1 MTKSRRRM
9 SREERKRDI
18 LKVAARVFSQKG
30 YRPTTIDTLVEAAG
44 VSKGLFY
51 IYFDSKKQAFIEL
64 IESYFTGFAAVLE
77 ENHRALQETFSH
89 TVNAFEVIRTWRENI
104 LNILQYHVDNP
115 NLTFVVYQE
124 ALGSD
129 DDFSDRVNELSERAN
144 DMIVQE
150 FEMMARAGAMRDT
163 DVELVAAV
171 TMGSIVYVIMDFVLR
186 KKTTDIE
193 SLADRLV
200 DYHAR
205 AVAPAGVDVDRI
217 LQKLQKLS
225 SAKKPDGGS
234 AGKH

>member
-1 MTKSRRRM
+1 M
-9 SREERKRDI
+9 SREERKQDI
-18 LKVAARVFSQKG
+18 LKVAARVFTQKG

-64 IESYFTGFAAVLE
+64 IESYFAGFAAVLE
-77 ENHRALQETFSH
+77 ENHRALEETFSH
-89 TVNAFEVIRTWRENI
+89 TASAFEVIRTWRGNV

-115 NLTFVVYQE
+115 DLAFVVYQE

-129 DDFSDRVNELSERAN
+129 DDFSDRVNELTERAN
-144 DMIVQE
+144 DMVVQE

-163 DVELVAAV
+163 DIELVAAV
-171 TMGSIVYVIMDFVLR
+171 SLGSIVYVIMDFVLR

-193 SLADRLV
+193 SLADRLI

-217 LQKLQKLS
+217 LQKLSKLPG
-225 SAKKPDGGS
+225 AKKPDGGF